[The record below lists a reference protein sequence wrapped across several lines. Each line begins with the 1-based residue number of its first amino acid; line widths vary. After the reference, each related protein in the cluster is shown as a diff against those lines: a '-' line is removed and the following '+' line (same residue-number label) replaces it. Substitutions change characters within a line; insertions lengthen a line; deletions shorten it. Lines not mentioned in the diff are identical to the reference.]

1 MTEIERVL
9 NKPISREEER
19 YSMKR
24 SDLDFLYRTAKGG
37 QFHMAFIAFR
47 YGFEK
52 GLPGASRPSGGA
64 KRRAMPSRPTGLTTW
79 KEWRRFLM
87 PENETERRKEHLKEL
102 VDSLDN
108 GRDILL
114 IYRFAKALTS
124 KEAAHRAGE

>member
-52 GLPGASRPSGGA
+52 GRRCEQA
-64 KRRAMPSRPTGLTTW
+64 KRRREEARYAITGLTTW

>member
-1 MTEIERVL
+1 MQGGIIQIMTEIERVL

-52 GLPGASRPSGGA
+52 GRRCERA
-64 KRRAMPSRPTGLTTW
+64 KRRR
-79 KEWRRFLM
+79 E
-87 PENETERRKEHLKEL
+87 ETRYTITPDGIDYLE
-102 VDSLDN
+102 
-108 GRDILL
+108 GM
-114 IYRFAKALTS
+114 
-124 KEAAHRAGE
+124 EAFSNAGE

>member
-37 QFHMAFIAFR
+37 QFHMAFIAVR

-52 GLPGASRPSGGA
+52 GRRCKQA
-64 KRRAMPSRPTGLTTW
+64 KRRR
-79 KEWRRFLM
+79 E
-87 PENETERRKEHLKEL
+87 
-102 VDSLDN
+102 
-108 GRDILL
+108 
-114 IYRFAKALTS
+114 
-124 KEAAHRAGE
+124 EARYAITPDGIDYLEGMEAFSNAGE